1 MKHKDEQKF
10 RATHS
15 FVKDKFNKL
24 EGSNNSKISEDNW
37 TRAEGGGG
45 TTYVIADG
53 DFFDNCAVNF
63 SSIYGKKLP
72 NTALAKTLN
81 KEVNFGYQA
90 AGISV
95 ISHPK
100 NPHIPTSHMN
110 IRIFGILDKDG
121 LMCDWWIGGGYDLT
135 PFLPYKEDI
144 IGWHNDAK
152 KFLEPYGANL
162 YKDFS
167 ENCNNY
173 FNIPHRNERRG
184 VGGIFFDNLKNFSSI
199 DLGIS
204 FLQAMAVTYIE
215 SYIKIIKRR
224 RNSDYSEAQK
234 EFQLL
239 RRGRYAEFNL
249 VYDRGTAFGLESNGR
264 IESILSSLPSNVKWS
279 YKKSEEYN
287 LLEKKLLE
295 HINRDWNV

>member
-37 TRAEGGGG
+37 TRAEGGVG

-72 NTALAKTLN
+72 NAALAKTLN

-152 KFLEPYGANL
+152 KFLDPYGANF

-184 VGGIFFDNLKNFSSI
+184 VGGIFFDNLKIFSSI

-204 FLQAMAVTYIE
+204 FLQSMAVTYIE

>member
-72 NTALAKTLN
+72 NAALAKTLN

-152 KFLEPYGANL
+152 KFLGPYGANF

-224 RNSDYSEAQK
+224 RNLDYCEAQK

>member
-1 MKHKDEQKF
+1 M
-10 RATHS
+10 
-15 FVKDKFNKL
+15 
-24 EGSNNSKISEDNW
+24 SKISSQISSKIHFEISKFDL
-37 TRAEGGGG
+37 RFCSFFAELF
-45 TTYVIADG
+45 
-53 DFFDNCAVNF
+53 DFRGPKNF
-63 SSIYGKKLP
+63 S
-72 NTALAKTLN
+72 
-81 KEVNFGYQA
+81 E
-90 AGISV
+90 
-95 ISHPK
+95 
-100 NPHIPTSHMN
+100 
-110 IRIFGILDKDG
+110 
-121 LMCDWWIGGGYDLT
+121 
-135 PFLPYKEDI
+135 
-144 IGWHNDAK
+144 AK
-152 KFLEPYGANL
+152 KFLDPYGANF

-224 RNSDYSEAQK
+224 RNLDYCEAQK

>member
-1 MKHKDEQKF
+1 MKHEDEQKF

-72 NTALAKTLN
+72 NAALAKTLN

-121 LMCDWWIGGGYDLT
+121 LMYDWWIGGGYDLT

-152 KFLEPYGANL
+152 KFLDPYGANF

-199 DLGIS
+199 GLGIS
-204 FLQAMAVTYIE
+204 FLQAIAVTYIE
-215 SYIKIIKRR
+215 SYIKIIKKR

>member
-72 NTALAKTLN
+72 NAALAKTLN

-152 KFLEPYGANL
+152 KFLEPYGANF

-204 FLQAMAVTYIE
+204 FLQSMAVTYIE

>member
-72 NTALAKTLN
+72 NAALAKTLN

-152 KFLEPYGANL
+152 KFLDPYGANF

>member
-1 MKHKDEQKF
+1 MKHEDEQKF

-72 NTALAKTLN
+72 NAALAKTLN

-121 LMCDWWIGGGYDLT
+121 LMYDWWIGGGYDLT

-152 KFLEPYGANL
+152 KFLEPYGVNF

-199 DLGIS
+199 GLGIS
-204 FLQAMAVTYIE
+204 FLQAIAVTYIE
-215 SYIKIIKRR
+215 SYIKIIKKR

>member
-24 EGSNNSKISEDNW
+24 EVSNNSKISEDNW
-37 TRAEGGGG
+37 SRAEGGGG

-72 NTALAKTLN
+72 NAALAKTLN

-152 KFLEPYGANL
+152 KFLEPYGANF

-204 FLQAMAVTYIE
+204 FLQSMAVTYIE

>member
-72 NTALAKTLN
+72 NAALAKTLN

-152 KFLEPYGANL
+152 KFLEPYGANF